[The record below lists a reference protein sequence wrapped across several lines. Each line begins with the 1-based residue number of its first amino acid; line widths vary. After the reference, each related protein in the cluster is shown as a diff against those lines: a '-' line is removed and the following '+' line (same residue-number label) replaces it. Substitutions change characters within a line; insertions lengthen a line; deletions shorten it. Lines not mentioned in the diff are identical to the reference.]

1 MKTKGGKNLY
11 GAHIGIM
18 MLETQFPRIPGD
30 IGNATTWPFPVHYE
44 PVSGAHPDNVVRANG
59 GGKLEEF
66 VKAGKALVKRGADAL
81 TTNCGF
87 LILFQKEL
95 TDRIGVPVLTSSLMQ
110 YNLISQTLPSN
121 KVPGIITISKEN
133 LGIEHLDAA
142 NIPHDV
148 AMVGMEDIAQREFC
162 DGILDD
168 KEEMNFD
175 ICREEMIE
183 AALKLQRENP
193 NVGAILCECTNMV
206 PYARD
211 MYRATGLPVY
221 SIYSAVTWFHQ
232 SVQSRQF
239 NINEF

>member
-11 GAHIGIM
+11 GASIGIM

-44 PVSGAHPDNVVRANG
+44 PVSGAHPDNVVRENG
-59 GGKLEEF
+59 GGKIDAF

-87 LILFQKEL
+87 LILFQEEL
-95 TDRIGVPVLTSSLMQ
+95 TERIGVPILTSSLMQ
-110 YNLISQTLPSN
+110 YSLIAQTLPPK

-133 LGIEHLDAA
+133 LSIKHLDAA

-148 AMVGMEDIAQREFC
+148 PMVGMEDMNTTEFH

-168 KEEMNFD
+168 WDAMDFVL
-175 ICREEMIE
+175 CREEMIA
-183 AALKLQRENP
+183 AALKLQKENP

-221 SIYSAVTWFHQ
+221 TIYSGVTWLHQ
-232 SVQSRQF
+232 SVQAKRF
-239 NINEF
+239 DINEF

>member
-11 GAHIGIM
+11 GASIGIM

-30 IGNATTWPFPVHYE
+30 IGNATTWPFPVHYQ
-44 PVSGAHPDNVVRANG
+44 PVTGAHPDNVVRQNG
-59 GGKLEEF
+59 GGTLDEF
-66 VKAGKALVKRGADAL
+66 VKAGKALVARGADAL

-87 LILFQKEL
+87 LILYQKEL
-95 TDRIGVPVLTSSLMQ
+95 TERIGVPILTSSLMQ
-110 YNLISQTLPSN
+110 YNLIAQTLAPG
-121 KVPGIITISKEN
+121 KVPGIITISKSN
-133 LGIEHLDAA
+133 LSPTHLDAA
-142 NIPHDV
+142 QIPHDV
-148 AMVGMEDIAQREFC
+148 PMLGMEEMETTEFH

-168 KEEMNFD
+168 WEAMDFD
-175 ICREEMIE
+175 LCRKEMI
-183 AALKLQRENP
+183 AAAVRMKEENP

-232 SVQSRQF
+232 SVQSRIF
-239 NINEF
+239 DFNEF

>member
-11 GAHIGIM
+11 GASIGIM

-30 IGNATTWPFPVHYE
+30 IGNATTWPFPVHYQ
-44 PVSGAHPDNVVRANG
+44 PVTGAHPDNVVRRNG
-59 GGKLEEF
+59 GGTIDEF
-66 VKAGKALVKRGADAL
+66 VKAGKELVKRGADAL

-87 LILFQKEL
+87 LILFQDEL
-95 TDRIGVPVLTSSLMQ
+95 TERIGVPILTSSLMQ
-110 YNLISQTLPSN
+110 YNMINQTLPGN

-133 LGIEHLDAA
+133 LSIKHLDAA
-142 NIPHDV
+142 KIPHDV
-148 AMVGMEDIAQREFC
+148 AMIGMEDMKTTEFH

-168 KEEMNFD
+168 WEAMDFD
-175 ICREEMIE
+175 ICREEMIN
-183 AALKLQRENP
+183 AALQLQKENP

-221 SIYSAVTWFHQ
+221 SIYSGVTWFHQ
-232 SVQSRQF
+232 SVQSRIFDIEQF
-239 NINEF
+239 

>member
-11 GAHIGIM
+11 GASIGIM

-44 PVSGAHPDNVVRANG
+44 PVSGAHPDNVVRHSG

-66 VKAGKALVKRGADAL
+66 IKAGKALVKRGADAL

-95 TDRIGVPVLTSSLMQ
+95 SEKIGVPVLTSSLMQ
-110 YNLISQTLPSN
+110 YNLISQTLASN
-121 KVPGIITISKEN
+121 RVPGIITISKSS
-133 LGIEHLDAA
+133 LSKEHLDAA
-142 NIPHDV
+142 QIPHDV
-148 AMVGMEDIAQREFC
+148 PIVGMEDMSTTEFH

-168 KEEMNFD
+168 WESMDFDLCRKEMV
-175 ICREEMIE
+175 E
-183 AALKLQRENP
+183 AAVKLKEENP

-211 MYRATGLPVY
+211 MYRATNLPVY
-221 SIYSAVTWFHQ
+221 SIYSAVIWFHQ
-232 SVQSRQF
+232 SVQSLIF
-239 NINEF
+239 DINEF